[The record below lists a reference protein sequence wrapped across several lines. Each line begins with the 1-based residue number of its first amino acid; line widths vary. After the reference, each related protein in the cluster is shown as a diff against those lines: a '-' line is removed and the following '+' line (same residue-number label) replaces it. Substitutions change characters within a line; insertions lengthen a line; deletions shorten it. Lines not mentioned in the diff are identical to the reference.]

1 MSLSRNL
8 YRAARLART
17 AEAIESGNPRRI
29 RRRAKNIVIGRA
41 LARAG
46 FWRSLWK

>member
-8 YRAARLART
+8 YRAARLTRT
-17 AEAIESGNPRRI
+17 AEAIGSGNPRRI
-29 RRRAKNIVIGRA
+29 RRRGKNLLVGRS

-46 FWRSLWK
+46 FWRALWK